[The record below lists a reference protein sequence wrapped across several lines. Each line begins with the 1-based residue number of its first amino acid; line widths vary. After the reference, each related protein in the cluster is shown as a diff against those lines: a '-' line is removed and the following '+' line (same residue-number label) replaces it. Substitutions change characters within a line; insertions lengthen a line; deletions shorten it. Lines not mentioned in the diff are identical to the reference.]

1 MPSEKKNQYR
11 ILDICKKFG
20 ATHYFNLPGGRD
32 LYDEEIFEKE
42 GIKLEFINT
51 DNYKRIS
58 VIESCFDENASN
70 LRF

>member
-1 MPSEKKNQYR
+1 MVLIPAGKFMMGSLESEK
-11 ILDICKKFG
+11 
-20 ATHYFNLPGGRD
+20 D